1 MQRTLVQSF
10 ESIFEQVMLNFDK
23 YKNIYFIRNSWILE
37 DDVKLL
43 IETRENPKN
52 WAKISRKFKGRTQH
66 QIKNR
71 FICILTKELS
81 IGREKIRQFINKN
94 CLYGPIA
101 IALEALKSRM
111 EVPEE
116 STQNSGIMEENSSY
130 LCDVDFEV
138 EKFINYNGQKELF
151 VDFE

>member
-1 MQRTLVQSF
+1 M
-10 ESIFEQVMLNFDK
+10 E
-23 YKNIYFIRNSWILE
+23 E
-37 DDVKLL
+37 DLRLL
-43 IETRENPKN
+43 IESQENPKE
-52 WAKISRKFKGRTQH
+52 WAKISRKFSGRTQH

-71 FICILTKELS
+71 FICILAKELS

-130 LCDVDFEV
+130 LCDIDFDV
-138 EKFINYNGQKELF
+138 EEFINFNGQKEAF
-151 VDFE
+151 IEFE